1 MEMENINYAIRYL
14 KEFHRGVEINN
25 HNIRAVQG
33 FPSYKIWLKEQ
44 LEKEGKY
51 TEPELKRNP
60 QFEPVFTYR
69 ERQYEMAKQE
79 WLTHIST
86 DFKAF

>member
-14 KEFHRGVEINN
+14 KEFHKGAEIND

-51 TEPELKRNP
+51 KEPELKRKP
-60 QFEPVFTYR
+60 PFEPVFTTNSVVFGEPLYKID
-69 ERQYEMAKQE
+69 YD
-79 WLTHIST
+79 I
-86 DFKAF
+86 KAF